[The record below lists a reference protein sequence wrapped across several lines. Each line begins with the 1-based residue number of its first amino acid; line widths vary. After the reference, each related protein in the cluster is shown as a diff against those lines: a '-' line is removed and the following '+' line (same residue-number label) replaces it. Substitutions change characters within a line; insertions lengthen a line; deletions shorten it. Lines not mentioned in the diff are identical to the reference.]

1 MIDVNKILFRCHRLG
16 DLMTEPRSKSETLSE
31 TTKSYLKLLYREL
44 TWDRKKQIESKYL
57 RKGIETEENCLTLLS
72 LEKKLFLK
80 KNEERLNND
89 FITGIPDTYVG
100 KAITETEEGYDVK
113 SAFDWTTLPYPT
125 DNPDK
130 KYVFQAHGYMQLTGA
145 KKWNVVHCLVNTPA
159 DIIDDEKK
167 RLSYKVKALDVESSP
182 EYIEGCK
189 IIERNSIFDLA
200 AFKAQYPYYDLAN
213 SEDEWNWDIPRSQ
226 RIVVFPVMRDEEIIA
241 QINARVLECRI
252 WIAQNLMK

>member
-1 MIDVNKILFRCHRLG
+1 MIDVNKILFRCHRVG

-100 KAITETEEGYDVK
+100 KAIT
-113 SAFDWTTLPYPT
+113 
-125 DNPDK
+125 DK

-145 KKWNVVHCLVNTPA
+145 KKWNIVHCLVNTPA

-241 QINARVLECRI
+241 QINARVLDCRI